1 MMSDEKNA
9 VSEIISESKEI
20 IGKAYDDVAH
30 PTTHAVGQIISFVPR
45 TVKVWLGKWEKWI
58 LNGEYA
64 IKETEKLLEEKLKNV
79 PEEKIVEPEP
89 YVAVPAIQ
97 QLSYSIDN
105 PDLRE
110 MYANL
115 LAASMNS
122 DTKWSVHPSF
132 VDIIRQLTPD
142 EAKLLKYLSEHPQQ
156 PIISVIHKR
165 TNNDGYT
172 EIIRRFS
179 NISEDVCDNA
189 KGIYAYLDNL
199 ERLKIIEIPSGV
211 YLKDDELYS
220 PLENHPTIKDLM
232 NQSLPEGEKMEIRKG
247 LFFVSVFGHE
257 FIKVCL

>member
-122 DTKWSVHPSF
+122 DTKWNVHPSF

-142 EAKLLKYLSEHPQQ
+142 EAKLLKYLSTHPEQ
-156 PIISVIHKR
+156 PFINVIHKFVK
-165 TNNDGYT
+165 NAGFI
-172 EIIRRFS
+172 EIIRRFT
-179 NISEDVCDNA
+179 NISEGVCDNTN
-189 KGIYAYLDNL
+189 GIYAYLDNL

-211 YLKDDELYS
+211 YFKNDELYF
-220 PLENHPTIKDLM
+220 PLENHSLIKAIM
-232 NQSLPEGEKMEIRKG
+232 SQPLPEGEKMEIKKG
-247 LFFVSVFGHE
+247 KFFVSTFGQE
-257 FIKVCL
+257 FIKICL

>member
-1 MMSDEKNA
+1 MSDEKNA
-9 VSEIISESKEI
+9 ISEIIGESKEI

-30 PTTHAVGQIISFVPR
+30 PTAKSVGNTLSLIPR
-45 TVKVWLGKWEKWI
+45 TIGVWLGKWEKWI

-64 IKETEKLLEEKLKNV
+64 IKETEKLLAEKLKDI

-105 PDLRE
+105 SDLRE

-122 DTKWSVHPSF
+122 DMKWSVHPSF

-142 EAKLLKYLSEHPQQ
+142 EAKLLKYLSAHPEQ
-156 PIISVIHKR
+156 PFINVIHKLAK
-165 TNNDGYT
+165 NAGYV
-172 EIIRRFS
+172 EIIRRFT
-179 NISEDVCDNA
+179 NIAEGVCDNA
-189 KGIYAYLDNL
+189 NGIYAYLDNL

-211 YLKDDELYS
+211 YFKDDKLYFS
-220 PLENHPTIKDLM
+220 LENHPTIKGIM
-232 NQSLPEGEKMEIRKG
+232 SQSLPEGDKMEIEKG
-247 LFFVSVFGHE
+247 EFFVTTFGKE
-257 FIKVCL
+257 FTKICL